1 MTEEKNEAIEIKANV
16 YEIDGVFYR
25 VTAEF
30 KNEIDLRQT
39 VYRCALD
46 KAIDEIKKTA

>member
-1 MTEEKNEAIEIKANV
+1 MTEEKTEATQTKVNV

-25 VTAEF
+25 VAAEF

-46 KAIDEIKKTA
+46 KAIDEMKKTA